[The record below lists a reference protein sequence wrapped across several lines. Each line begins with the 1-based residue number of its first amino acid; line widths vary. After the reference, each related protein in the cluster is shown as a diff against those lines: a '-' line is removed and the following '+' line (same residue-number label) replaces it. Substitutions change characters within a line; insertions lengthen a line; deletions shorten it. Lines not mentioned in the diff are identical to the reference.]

1 MVAQGR
7 MAVNPLAKVDRVEE
21 RGKQTERRAL
31 TVEEVERLLAVAG
44 DRGIHY
50 LAAAHTGLR
59 RMELEGI
66 KWGDLVLNNE
76 RPIINVRA
84 AITKNKK
91 TAVIDLHPQL
101 VEELVSIRPALVDG
115 GDLVFPGGLPR
126 MRDMRKDFDNAG
138 IPVVDTQGRKADFHS
153 LRKTFNMGLQSSG
166 TSFTTV
172 MHLMR
177 HSDPR
182 LTANT
187 YTDVTLLPQREAINR
202 LPRYGQNPAKKGTEK
217 GTVSLVKTG
226 SDVSAT
232 VHNVIPV
239 NFAETLANIDQSTH
253 LSPYVATGTDGR
265 NGGGGENRTPVR
277 TGVTQASTRVSDL

>member
-1 MVAQGR
+1 VNEYLNSARAFCNWMVAQGR

-91 TAVIDLHPQL
+91 TAVIYLHPQL
-101 VEELVSIRPALVDG
+101 VEALVRNRPSIWDG
-115 GDLVFPGGLPR
+115 GDLVFSGGLPH

-138 IPVVDTQGRKADFHS
+138 IAAIDTQGRKADFHS
-153 LRKTFNMGLQSSG
+153 LRKTCNMGLLASG
-166 TSFTTV
+166 ASLPTV
-172 MHLMR
+172 MTIMR

-182 LTANT
+182 LTAKT
-187 YTDVTLLPQREAINR
+187 YTDATLLPQREAINN
-202 LPRYGQNPAKKGTEK
+202 LPWYGKKGTEK
-217 GTVSLVKTG
+217 GS
-226 SDVSAT
+226 
-232 VHNVIPV
+232 
-239 NFAETLANIDQSTH
+239 
-253 LSPYVATGTDGR
+253 
-265 NGGGGENRTPVR
+265 
-277 TGVTQASTRVSDL
+277 